1 MTSHLSYSVWIYSL
15 SLSLSVCAEAEA
27 AISSLHG
34 RWFGGKM
41 IKAQMYDQAKF
52 EANELSQ

>member
-1 MTSHLSYSVWIYSL
+1 MCVCVTLSL
-15 SLSLSVCAEAEA
+15 SLSLSLSTEADA
-27 AISSLHG
+27 AVSSLDG

-41 IKAQMYDQAKF
+41 IKAQIYDQAKF